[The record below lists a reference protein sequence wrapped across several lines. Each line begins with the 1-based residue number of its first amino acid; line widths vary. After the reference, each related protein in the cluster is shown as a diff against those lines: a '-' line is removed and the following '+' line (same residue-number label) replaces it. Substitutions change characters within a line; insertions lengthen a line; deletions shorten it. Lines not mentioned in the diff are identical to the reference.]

1 MTRKISGQVLVT
13 GGSGFI
19 GQHLVSALV
28 ARNRHVRILDLRP
41 PCSVQSEIQ
50 YVSGSGSDPAAADE
64 ALNGVDE
71 VYHLAGLPGM
81 WSSNRGDFASANVR
95 CTEVMLAA
103 ARRRSVARFLHCSTE
118 SILFGVESS
127 DGFITEQNQYC
138 LDDMPGV
145 YTRSKKAAEDRALS
159 AAAEG
164 LNVVIANPTMPI
176 GPHIYELTPP
186 TAMIEYFLGKR
197 IQFYLN
203 CTLNLVDVRDVAAG
217 LMLVMERGEVG
228 GRYILGGQ
236 NTSLREL
243 LKLIAAL
250 TSTTR
255 VSIPIPATAAL
266 AIARTMEL
274 FSDYVSQ
281 RTPAAT
287 SEGVAIALRAKPLS
301 STKAI
306 NELGYASRSLDIAV
320 RETIYWLNNRTNKS
334 LAAAA

>member
-1 MTRKISGQVLVT
+1 MARKVSGQVLVT

-19 GQHLVSALV
+19 GQHLVSLLV
-28 ARNRHVRILDLRP
+28 ARNRRVRILDLRP
-41 PCSVQSEIQ
+41 PRSFRPEIQ
-50 YVSGSGSDPAAADE
+50 YVLGSGSDPAAADE

-81 WSSNRGDFASANVR
+81 WRSNREDFASANVR

-103 ARRRSVARFLHCSTE
+103 ARRRSVARFLYCSTE
-118 SILFGVESS
+118 SILFGAVSS
-127 DGFITEQNQYC
+127 DGFITEETQNC

-164 LNVVIANPTMPI
+164 LSIVIANPTMPI
-176 GPHIYELTPP
+176 GPHDYELTPP
-186 TAMIEYFLGKR
+186 TAMIEYFLGRR
-197 IQFYLN
+197 IQFYVD
-203 CTLNLVDVRDVAAG
+203 CTLNLVDVRDVATG

-236 NTSLREL
+236 NTSLRQL

-250 TSTTR
+250 TSMAR
-255 VSIPIPATAAL
+255 VSIPIPAIAGL

-274 FSDYVSQ
+274 LADHVNK
-281 RTPAAT
+281 RAPAAT
-287 SEGVAIALRAKPLS
+287 AEGVKIALRSNPIS

-306 NELGYASRSLDIAV
+306 RELGYTSRSLDVAM
-320 RETIYWLNNRTNKS
+320 RETIYWLNSRTNKS
-334 LAAAA
+334 GTAAA